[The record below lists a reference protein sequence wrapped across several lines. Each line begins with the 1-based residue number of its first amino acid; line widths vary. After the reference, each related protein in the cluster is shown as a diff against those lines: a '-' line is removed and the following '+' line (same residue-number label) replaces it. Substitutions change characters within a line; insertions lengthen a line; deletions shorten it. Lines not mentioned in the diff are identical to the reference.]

1 MGGVRHAAL
10 ALLLVVHG
18 AALHA
23 GTSSHERALIAAYS
37 DEASSKETPIQRVVK
52 LLQEMKSQ
60 LSTEAK
66 AESETY
72 DKMMCWCQTSE
83 KEKKKAVEDAEA
95 KITELESMVGSGAAR
110 DGELA
115 TKIEHLKGELAEMK
129 ESLAKATAIREKE
142 AAEFRSDE
150 KETVQA
156 IAMLKNAVLVLGK
169 HNAGLI
175 QMSPA
180 VTESM
185 GSALRWVQLKHEE
198 LLELAANDQTGS
210 LLRGDKPQKKSASLL
225 SLAAGTSA
233 STGINQALLQA
244 LNKPKSAEIPIK
256 FAARV
261 LENAAA
267 AQKLP
272 SFAQQPAGAGES
284 YAPQSSQ
291 IFGVLNTMLED
302 FEANLSSSQKDEV
315 KAADEYA
322 LLKEASETQID
333 ASAAKLDEMETDYA
347 GTIKALSD
355 AKEDLTATR
364 EQRGADVEFLSN
376 LNVQCKEMDAE
387 YQKRTKARNL
397 EIEAVNDAVG
407 ILTEDDARTLF
418 QKKMGSGASLLQ
430 LKAVTNMRALR
441 SKAAAV
447 LMQAA
452 AKMQQEPSYAVWHA
466 DDTKPHEKLA
476 MLAMQVQLD
485 AFTKVKKAIDDM
497 VVELKKQQADEVT
510 KKAFCTE
517 EFNVNE
523 KERYE
528 TSQVIKDLKDQISS
542 LEDQISKLAEE
553 IGAAQDEIART
564 KIEVKKASELREQEN
579 KEFQEEVTDQRAMQ
593 HILAK
598 AIDRMRMV
606 YKKAALLQ
614 QSQEPPAQWSKSKQ
628 NTGASPV
635 IGMME
640 QIVEDSKA
648 DEADLMSA
656 EQQSQVAYE
665 SFVKDSDAS
674 LDALNASIEEK
685 TKTKAKASADK
696 ESASAQK
703 GNNEDRLESLEE
715 YNADMHKDCDYV
727 MKNFDIRQK
736 ARLEEIEA
744 LAQAKAVLSGAV
756 EM

>member
-1 MGGVRHAAL
+1 
-10 ALLLVVHG
+10 
-18 AALHA
+18 
-23 GTSSHERALIAAYS
+23 
-37 DEASSKETPIQRVVK
+37 
-52 LLQEMKSQ
+52 
-60 LSTEAK
+60 
-66 AESETY
+66 
-72 DKMMCWCQTSE
+72 
-83 KEKKKAVEDAEA
+83 
-95 KITELESMVGSGAAR
+95 
-110 DGELA
+110 
-115 TKIEHLKGELAEMK
+115 
-129 ESLAKATAIREKE
+129 
-142 AAEFRSDE
+142 
-150 KETVQA
+150 
-156 IAMLKNAVLVLGK
+156 
-169 HNAGLI
+169 
-175 QMSPA
+175 
-180 VTESM
+180 
-185 GSALRWVQLKHEE
+185 
-198 LLELAANDQTGS
+198 
-210 LLRGDKPQKKSASLL
+210 
-225 SLAAGTSA
+225 
-233 STGINQALLQA
+233 
-244 LNKPKSAEIPIK
+244 
-256 FAARV
+256 
-261 LENAAA
+261 
-267 AQKLP
+267 
-272 SFAQQPAGAGES
+272 
-284 YAPQSSQ
+284 
-291 IFGVLNTMLED
+291 
-302 FEANLSSSQKDEV
+302 
-315 KAADEYA
+315 
-322 LLKEASETQID
+322 
-333 ASAAKLDEMETDYA
+333 
-347 GTIKALSD
+347 
-355 AKEDLTATR
+355 
-364 EQRGADVEFLSN
+364 
-376 LNVQCKEMDAE
+376 
-387 YQKRTKARNL
+387 
-397 EIEAVNDAVG
+397 
-407 ILTEDDARTLF
+407 
-418 QKKMGSGASLLQ
+418 
-430 LKAVTNMRALR
+430 
-441 SKAAAV
+441 
-447 LMQAA
+447 
-452 AKMQQEPSYAVWHA
+452 VWHA

-614 QSQEPPAQWSKSKQ
+614 QSQEPPAQWNKSKQ
-628 NTGASPV
+628 NAGASPV